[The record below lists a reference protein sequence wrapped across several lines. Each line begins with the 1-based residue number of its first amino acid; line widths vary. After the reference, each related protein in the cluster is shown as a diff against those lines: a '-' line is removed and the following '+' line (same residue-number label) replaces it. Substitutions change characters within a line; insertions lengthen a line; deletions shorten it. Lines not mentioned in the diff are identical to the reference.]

1 MAMPTPADT
10 DQIRTTGR
18 RFEHAIASC
27 DRAYALRVNAYK
39 FLTTKNVMIDISGDP
54 HDIFSTRM

>member
-1 MAMPTPADT
+1 LSRE
-10 DQIRTTGR
+10 I
-18 RFEHAIASC
+18 IAELME
-27 DRAYALRVNAYK
+27 LRVRRSIPDRFSAYK